1 MGTGTNI
8 SLPWW
13 QGPQTKP
20 SQVQL
25 QPQQHGSP
33 HITYGCWDGSWQH
46 IFCPPLHLSALLRLL
61 FPPGFCPAETQRRH
75 LKGQRRKM
83 LKAFFSRKASLLALT
98 KSNGCLG
105 EAEKHHHE
113 TCVLGYLCSLRWW
126 PDTYIPL
133 TRGERGEEPYILLL
147 QQLLLL
153 LCCHFALLNMWQ
165 NELRKQEPD
174 QLSWEN
180 MNKMFGASFE
190 FKNITKKIIS
200 NSDEGSSSACVN
212 KSQSETKP

>member
-1 MGTGTNI
+1 MTRTSNKA
-8 SLPWW
+8 
-13 QGPQTKP
+13 KP
-20 SQVQL
+20 SAT
-25 QPQQHGSP
+25 PAPAARESP
-33 HITYGCWDGSWQH
+33 HYLWVLGWQLAAYLLPSPPSFCFAQTALSSW
-46 IFCPPLHLSALLRLL
+46 FLPCRNPKEVLKRAKEEN
-61 FPPGFCPAETQRRH
+61 AE
-75 LKGQRRKM
+75 G
-83 LKAFFSRKASLLALT
+83 FFSRKASLLALT

-113 TCVLGYLCSLRWW
+113 ICVLGYLCSLRWW

-133 TRGERGEEPYILLL
+133 TRGERGEESYILLL

-174 QLSWEN
+174 QLSREN
-180 MNKMFGASFE
+180 TNKMFGASFE